1 MKNLILL
8 VSLMLYITVANAQ
21 RTSKTYQPVYLIN
34 TDGATRIAVE
44 QQLKKKTFSIEMFLV
59 DYPVLDSIKN
69 FDPKAKYSL
78 INDALISAVATS
90 SNGKSTI
97 YYLKNNQIYKVKN
110 KKRINR
116 SF

>member
-8 VSLMLYITVANAQ
+8 VSLVLSITVANAQ
-21 RTSKTYQPVYLIN
+21 RTTKTYQPVYLIN

-69 FDPKAKYSL
+69 YDPKAKYSL
-78 INDALISAVATS
+78 INDNLISAVATS
-90 SNGKSTI
+90 SDNKWTL